1 MFKDYNRTFFDEVS
15 STMQTIKG
23 TSSPAL
29 HIAKSQTKGIGQY
42 GRTWVSQPEKGIYL
56 SLRNHV
62 TMSDEK
68 NLLGMAQL
76 GALVMAETL
85 KTFDIMALLKWP
97 NDLFLNDKKLGGVI
111 VELVEFSNKQCE
123 YILGLGLNLDAPSS
137 VEHAIGLNE
146 LSARKINTDDLI
158 KAFVDRWDSAVVM
171 FAKDG
176 LAPFQSLWQSCDYLS
191 DKVVAI
197 KSDKQVVVGQSKG
210 INVLG
215 ELILETDQGE
225 RLSFNHQASIINI
238 D

>member
-23 TSSPAL
+23 ALSPAL

-42 GRTWVSQPEKGIYL
+42 GRSWVSQPEKGIYL
-56 SLRNHV
+56 SLRNQV

-68 NLLGMAQL
+68 HLLGMAQL

-85 KTFDIMALLKWP
+85 KTFDVTALLKWP
-97 NDLFLNDKKLGGVI
+97 NDLFLNGKKLGGVI
-111 VELVEFSNKQCE
+111 VELVEFSNRQCE

-146 LSARKINTDDLI
+146 LSAKKINSDDLI
-158 KAFVDRWDSAVVM
+158 KAFVDRWDSAIDI
-171 FAKDG
+171 FATDG
-176 LAPFQSLWQSCDYLS
+176 MSPFQSVWQSCDYLS
-191 DKVVAI
+191 DKVVTI
-197 KSDKQVVVGQSKG
+197 GSSDHVFVGQSKG
-210 INVLG
+210 INEIG
-215 ELILETDQGE
+215 ELIFVTDQGE
-225 RLSFNHQASIINI
+225 RLLFNHQASIINI